1 MDKAMNP
8 YIVIKRPLVTEKS
21 TALSAAGK
29 YIFEVDMRA
38 NKPQIK
44 EAVQKAFDVTVT
56 NVNVMVMKG
65 KPRGSRRRGSSRRV
79 TYGSDWKK
87 AVVTLVPGDKIELF
101 EGV

>member
-1 MDKAMNP
+1 MDKSMNP
-8 YIVIKRPLVTEKS
+8 YVVIKRPLVTEKS
-21 TALSAAGK
+21 TALSGAGK

-44 EAVQKAFDVTVT
+44 EAVEKAFDVTVT
-56 NVNVMVMKG
+56 SVNVMVMKG
-65 KPRGSRRRGSSRRV
+65 KPRGSRRRGGRQV

-87 AVVTLVPGDKIELF
+87 AVVTLAPGDKIELF